1 MAVLQTFG
9 PSIGKQ
15 LFWQLLARV
24 NWLFYQVTSCW
35 GREERVVR
43 TCHFHGWRKVDW
55 TVVQVEKVQSIGA
68 TISYL
73 GHRVWGVANLTGPV
87 VVGCVA
93 TTKTFRLSPELQ
105 LLELPAGCGV
115 ETAEWAIPAT
125 LHGNRAAVIEPVRH
139 PINKQVTKFTTR
151 ESQKSRKRRFPTE
164 QSSVFHLFWSPLTSI
179 LHAHG
184 FS

>member
-1 MAVLQTFG
+1 
-9 PSIGKQ
+9 
-15 LFWQLLARV
+15 
-24 NWLFYQVTSCW
+24 
-35 GREERVVR
+35 
-43 TCHFHGWRKVDW
+43 
-55 TVVQVEKVQSIGA
+55 VQVEKVQSIGA

-73 GHRVWGVANLTGPV
+73 GQRVWGVANLTGPV
-87 VVGCVA
+87 VVGCVS

-151 ESQKSRKRRFPTE
+151 ESQKLKEKKISDGAKLSFL
-164 QSSVFHLFWSPLTSI
+164 SLLVSI
-179 LHAHG
+179 DLDTARTWFFIIS
-184 FS
+184 FSTIELNQFLYANKLDKNYGNSIKKY